1 MGGAMENWGLVTF
14 RESAVLFDPST
25 GSVADKKLVT
35 MIVNHELA
43 HQVRAMFSP
52 HQDTCASR
60 CVDAT
65 LNIFVHG
72 SILNLVCC
80 YNQLQK
86 ILRHFEQKCISRFHW
101 MAKKKF
107 SVKKP
112 IATPPPLL
120 QFNVLYKILFRLQH
134 CEGKGGVAAW
144 WTVFLLLVIFHHY
157 FCKCNLS

>member
-60 CVDAT
+60 CVDAK
-65 LNIFVHG
+65 LNILVYG
-72 SILNLVCC
+72 SILNLVCS
-80 YNQLQK
+80 YNQLQN
-86 ILRHFEQKCISRFHW
+86 ILRHLEQKCISRFH
-101 MAKKKF
+101 
-107 SVKKP
+107 
-112 IATPPPLL
+112 
-120 QFNVLYKILFRLQH
+120 
-134 CEGKGGVAAW
+134 
-144 WTVFLLLVIFHHY
+144 
-157 FCKCNLS
+157 

>member
-1 MGGAMENWGLVTF
+1 MENWGLVTF

-65 LNIFVHG
+65 LNIFCAW
-72 SILNLVCC
+72 L
-80 YNQLQK
+80 Y
-86 ILRHFEQKCISRFHW
+86 FEL
-101 MAKKKF
+101 
-107 SVKKP
+107 SV
-112 IATPPPLL
+112 LL
-120 QFNVLYKILFRLQH
+120 QP
-134 CEGKGGVAAW
+134 VAKNFE
-144 WTVFLLLVIFHHY
+144 TL
-157 FCKCNLS
+157 

>member
-1 MGGAMENWGLVTF
+1 MENWGLVTF

-65 LNIFVHG
+65 LNIFVYD
-72 SILNLVCC
+72 SILNLVCS

-86 ILRHFEQKCISRFHW
+86 ILTLQMTVTCLSFDRLS
-101 MAKKKF
+101 
-107 SVKKP
+107 
-112 IATPPPLL
+112 LL
-120 QFNVLYKILFRLQH
+120 IFGD
-134 CEGKGGVAAW
+134 EKGQN
-144 WTVFLLLVIFHHY
+144 Y
-157 FCKCNLS
+157 

>member
-60 CVDAT
+60 CVDAK
-65 LNIFVHG
+65 LNILVYG
-72 SILNLVCC
+72 SILNLVCS

-86 ILRHFEQKCISRFHW
+86 ILTLQMTVTCLSFDWLS
-101 MAKKKF
+101 
-107 SVKKP
+107 
-112 IATPPPLL
+112 LL
-120 QFNVLYKILFRLQH
+120 IFGD
-134 CEGKGGVAAW
+134 EKGQN
-144 WTVFLLLVIFHHY
+144 Y
-157 FCKCNLS
+157 